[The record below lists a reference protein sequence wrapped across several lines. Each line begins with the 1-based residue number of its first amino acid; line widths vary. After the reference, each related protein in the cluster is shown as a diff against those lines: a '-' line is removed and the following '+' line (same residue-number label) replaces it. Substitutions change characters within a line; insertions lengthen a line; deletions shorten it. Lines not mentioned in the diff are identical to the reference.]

1 MHYKFERKVL
11 LKENATWSD
20 RLKQL
25 KTSERQMLQNPFNI
39 GWIQHFSS
47 KNRTFRFIQPPAPTQ
62 LYDPRPS
69 VPSPWPS
76 GSASVYEIS
85 ATKHVSLF
93 TFSLLLWRQLF
104 WNKLNSHI
112 DTKILCQFS
121 VQFCITSVIS
131 FSYNKEPLR
140 RKTELRAM
148 ETFVNKVIS
157 PGDP

>member
-62 LYDPRPS
+62 LHDPRPS

-76 GSASVYEIS
+76 GSASVYEILQQS
-85 ATKHVSLF
+85 MYPYLLF
-93 TFSLLLWRQLF
+93 HCFSEDSCSEISSIVTLTQKF
-104 WNKLNSHI
+104 CVNF
-112 DTKILCQFS
+112 QFS
-121 VQFCITSVIS
+121 
-131 FSYNKEPLR
+131 
-140 RKTELRAM
+140 
-148 ETFVNKVIS
+148 FVS
-157 PGDP
+157 PALSHFLTTKSP